1 VSVIGSLLTVQT
13 IRSATSRIQA
23 SSLSAAVKAQTIAG
37 VHDSSSGYVA
47 PSSLSTNDRAVVRS
61 ALEHGVVS
69 GTRFALVFAAFVIAL
84 GALVSLMIPGGRPR
98 LGQSAATSP
107 AGHDPLE
114 PIAQVATVLGDV

>member
-1 VSVIGSLLTVQT
+1 LLTVQT
-13 IRSATSRIQA
+13 IRSATSRIEA
-23 SSLSAAVKAQTIAG
+23 SSLSAAVKAQAIAG

-98 LGQSAATSP
+98 VGRQVERSA
-107 AGHDPLE
+107 AGHDPFE
-114 PIAQVATVLGDV
+114 PIAHVATVIGDV